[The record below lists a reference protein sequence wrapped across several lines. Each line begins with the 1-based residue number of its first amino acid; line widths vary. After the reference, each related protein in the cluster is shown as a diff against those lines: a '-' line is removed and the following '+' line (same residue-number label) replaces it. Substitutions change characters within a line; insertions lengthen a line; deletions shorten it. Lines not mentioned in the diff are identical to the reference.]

1 MKIILSKQAGFCYGV
16 KRAVDKTWE
25 TLKDNQRP
33 VYMLGEIVHNKE
45 MVKKLAAAGA
55 KIIDNLSEAENHQ
68 ATLLIRAHG
77 TTPQT
82 LAQAKKLKLNI
93 VDATC
98 PMVKRVHNLALEMLE
113 QNYQVVLAGDKGH
126 DEITGILATTGN
138 KAIVVE
144 TPKDVQKIKYYPK
157 IALLSQTTQSLKNLQ
172 AIASGLVG
180 RCAELRVFNTI
191 CSATSLRQNELI
203 RLAKLV
209 DLIIVIGSRHSAN
222 TVRLAKISKGLGVK
236 THHIDSSLELK
247 KSWFK
252 GIKRVGVTA
261 GASTPDWIIQ
271 KVVASLKKFS

>member
-25 TLKDNQRP
+25 VLNKNQRP
-33 VYMLGEIVHNKE
+33 VYMLGEIVHNKDV
-45 MVKKLAAAGA
+45 VKKLAQAGA
-55 KIIDNLSEAENHQ
+55 EIIDNLSEAKNHQ

-77 TTPQT
+77 ATPET
-82 LAQAKKLKLNI
+82 MAQAKKLELNI

-98 PMVKRVHNLALEMLE
+98 PMVKLVHNLALKMMREG
-113 QNYQVVLAGDKGH
+113 YQVVLAGDKGH
-126 DEITGILATTGN
+126 EEVNGILGTTAN

-144 TPKDVQKIKYYPK
+144 NPDEAAELKYYPK

-172 AIASGLVG
+172 AIAGNLAG
-180 RCAELRVFNTI
+180 KCAELRVFNTI
-191 CSATSLRQNELI
+191 CSATSQRQNELI

-209 DLIIVIGSRHSAN
+209 DLMIVIGSRHSAN
-222 TVRLAKISKGLGVK
+222 TVRLAKISKSLGIK

-247 KSWFK
+247 KAWFK
-252 GIKRVGVTA
+252 GIKKVGVTA

-271 KVVASLKKFS
+271 EVIAGLKKF

>member
-25 TLKDNQRP
+25 TLKKNQRP

-45 MVKKLAAAGA
+45 VVKKLARAGA

-82 LAQAKKLKLNI
+82 LAQAKKLKLDI

-98 PMVKRVHNLALEMLE
+98 PMVKLVHNLALKMIKEGC
-113 QNYQVVLAGDKGH
+113 QIVLAGDKGH
-126 DEITGILATTGN
+126 EEIIGIIGTTAD

-144 TPKDVQKIKYYPK
+144 NPEEAAGLKYYPK

-172 AIASGLVG
+172 AIASGLVS
-180 RCAELRVFNTI
+180 RCAELRVYNTI
-191 CSATSLRQNELI
+191 CLATSLRQNELI
-203 RLAKLV
+203 KLAKLV

-222 TVRLAKISKGLGVK
+222 TVRLAEISKSLGVK
-236 THHIDSSLELK
+236 TYHIDNPDELK
-247 KSWFK
+247 KLWFK
-252 GIKRVGVTA
+252 NIKKVGVTA
-261 GASTPDWIIQ
+261 GASTPDWII
-271 KVVASLKKFS
+271 KEVIARLKKFS